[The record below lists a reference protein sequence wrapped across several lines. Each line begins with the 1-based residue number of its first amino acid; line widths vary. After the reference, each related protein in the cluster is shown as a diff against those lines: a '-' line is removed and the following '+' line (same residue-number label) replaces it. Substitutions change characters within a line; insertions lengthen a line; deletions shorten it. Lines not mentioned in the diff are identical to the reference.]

1 MMILDRN
8 PVALRDI
15 KSTIS
20 KFWSDFLTGSS
31 TGCLCRMQKVEL
43 HRFYITSKVHIFLN
57 LIYSQTD
64 SHKELSTIIEKA
76 KHRWLLRLLHYGLN
90 IGITFDD
97 LKSRDEKSIN
107 TLLENFQKPSKLS
120 NNVNAP
126 KQEYDYPQN
135 AGRKA
140 EIMILPLSID
150 DETTTSGTASILQ
163 NYSKEFGLQCER
175 SNSYIPKDHMTGKFN
190 LSAARERFLF
200 YQGLKYH
207 HEEMKVFRKTLE
219 DNDKHI
225 TDEQGEDS
233 SDSVHDSDSEG
244 EVTEGNGKQLN
255 FKEFCAKVEQT
266 MKNAMAKLKSCTS
279 GNNLQQSAMIL
290 RERQSEW
297 LLLEDQFKRTCLHLA
312 VEEHDLQLA
321 ESLLVSGAEINKPEG
336 CGVTPVMIAIIKEQS
351 LMVQLLLKYNAKTHG
366 TFTGLI
372 PPPSELVESIDNPAI
387 KAAILQHINEEV
399 KEAAAVFAEYLD
411 GKGEVELSK
420 TDVAP

>member
-1 MMILDRN
+1 M
-8 PVALRDI
+8 
-15 KSTIS
+15 
-20 KFWSDFLTGSS
+20 
-31 TGCLCRMQKVEL
+31 
-43 HRFYITSKVHIFLN
+43 
-57 LIYSQTD
+57 
-64 SHKELSTIIEKA
+64 
-76 KHRWLLRLLHYGLN
+76 LHYGLN

-120 NNVNAP
+120 NNVNVP

-135 AGRKA
+135 AGKKA

-163 NYSKEFGLQCER
+163 NYSIEFGLQCER
-175 SNSYIPKDHMTGKFN
+175 SSNYIPKDHMTGKFN

-207 HEEMKVFRKTLE
+207 YEEMKVFRKTLE

-233 SDSVHDSDSEG
+233 SDSVHDSDSEV
-244 EVTEGNGKQLN
+244 EVTEGNCKQLN

-279 GNNLQQSAMIL
+279 GKNWQQSDMIL
-290 RERQSEW
+290 RQRQSEW
-297 LLLEDQFKRTCLHLA
+297 LLLEDQFKRTCPHLA
-312 VEEHDLQLA
+312 VEENDLQLA

-336 CGVTPVMIAIIKEQS
+336 CGVTPVMIAVIKEQFQ
-351 LMVQLLLKYNAKTHG
+351 MVQLLLKYNAKTHG

-372 PPPSELVESIDNPAI
+372 PPPSDPLNRLITLPLKQQFCN
-387 KAAILQHINEEV
+387 
-399 KEAAAVFAEYLD
+399 
-411 GKGEVELSK
+411 
-420 TDVAP
+420 T

>member
-1 MMILDRN
+1 M
-8 PVALRDI
+8 
-15 KSTIS
+15 
-20 KFWSDFLTGSS
+20 
-31 TGCLCRMQKVEL
+31 
-43 HRFYITSKVHIFLN
+43 
-57 LIYSQTD
+57 
-64 SHKELSTIIEKA
+64 
-76 KHRWLLRLLHYGLN
+76 LHYGLN

-120 NNVNAP
+120 NNVNVP

-135 AGRKA
+135 AGKKA

-175 SNSYIPKDHMTGKFN
+175 SSNYIPKDHTTGKFN

-233 SDSVHDSDSEG
+233 SDSVHDSDSEV
-244 EVTEGNGKQLN
+244 EVTEGNCKQLN
-255 FKEFCAKVEQT
+255 FKEFCAKVEET

-279 GNNLQQSAMIL
+279 GKNLQQSDMIL
-290 RERQSEW
+290 RQRQSEW

-312 VEEHDLQLA
+312 VEENDLQLA

-336 CGVTPVMIAIIKEQS
+336 CGVTPVMIAVIKEQFQ
-351 LMVQLLLKYNAKTHG
+351 MVQLLLKYNAKTDG

-372 PPPSELVESIDNPAI
+372 PPPSELVELIDNPVITVITFGDQKTCSNVRSVRDRAPDEFSTFME
-387 KAAILQHINEEV
+387 KRGDFHTEGYLTQCCGKMLGPGGFYYVTRLLLGRHQVTSKSLQEIF
-399 KEAAAVFAEYLD
+399 KEGNLNA
-411 GKGEVELSK
+411 
-420 TDVAP
+420 T